1 MRFYNRERKFH
12 RLNQNIMANWIETKV
27 RYEKTLENGAQK
39 MVNEHYLV
47 DALSFSEAEARI
59 TEEIAPYM
67 QGDFSVSAV
76 KRTNISEI
84 FFGEDTSAD
93 KYYKIKAAFIIINER
108 TLAEKR
114 SNTNY
119 LVQAKNIVDALNI
132 FQARM
137 KGTMVDFEIVSI
149 SETAIMDVYTYKPKQ

>member
-1 MRFYNRERKFH
+1 
-12 RLNQNIMANWIETKV
+12 MANWIETKV
-27 RYEKTLENGAQK
+27 RYEQTLENGAQK
-39 MVNEHYLV
+39 MVNEPYLV

-93 KYYKIKAAFIIINER
+93 TYYKIKAAFIIINER

-119 LVQAKNIVDALNI
+119 LVQAKNIVDALNV
-132 FQARM
+132 FQERM
-137 KGTMVDFEIVSI
+137 KWTMVDFEVVSI
-149 SETAIMDVYTYKPKQ
+149 SETALMDVYTYKQKQ

>member
-1 MRFYNRERKFH
+1 
-12 RLNQNIMANWIETKV
+12 MANWIETKV
-27 RYEKTLENGAQK
+27 RYEKTLENGMQK
-39 MVNEHYLV
+39 MVNEPYLV

-59 TEEIAPYM
+59 TEEITLYM

-84 FFGEDTSAD
+84 FFNEDTSAD
-93 KYYKIKAAFIIINER
+93 KYYKIKAAFISINER

-119 LVQAKNIVDALNI
+119 LVQAKDLVDALNS
-132 FQARM
+132 FQAGM
-137 KGTMVDFEIVSI
+137 KGTMADYEIVSV
-149 SETAIMDVYTYKPKQ
+149 SETAIMDVYSYKPKG

>member
-1 MRFYNRERKFH
+1 
-12 RLNQNIMANWIETKV
+12 MANWIETKV
-27 RYEKTLENGAQK
+27 RYEKTLENGMQK
-39 MVNEHYLV
+39 MVNEPYLV

-59 TEEIAPYM
+59 TEEITPYM

-84 FFGEDTSAD
+84 FYGEDTSAD
-93 KYYKIKAAFIIINER
+93 KYYKIKAAFIYINEK

-119 LVQAKNIVDALNI
+119 LVQAKNIVDALNV
-132 FQARM
+132 FQEGM
-137 KGTMVDFEIVSI
+137 KGTMADFEIVSI
-149 SETAIMDVYTYKPKQ
+149 SETALIDVYAYKPKE

>member
-1 MRFYNRERKFH
+1 
-12 RLNQNIMANWIETKV
+12 MANWIETKV

-39 MVNEHYLV
+39 MVNEPYLV

-119 LVQAKNIVDALNI
+119 LVQAKNIVDALNV
-132 FQARM
+132 FQEGM
-137 KGTMVDFEIVSI
+137 KWTMADFEIVSI
-149 SETAIMDVYTYKPKQ
+149 SETALMDVYTYKQKT

>member
-1 MRFYNRERKFH
+1 
-12 RLNQNIMANWIETKV
+12 MAKWIETKV
-27 RYEKTLENGAQK
+27 RYEKTLVNGMQK
-39 MVNEHYLV
+39 IVNEPYLV

-59 TEEIAPYM
+59 TEEITPYM

-84 FFGEDTSAD
+84 FFNEDTSAD
-93 KYYKIKAAFIIINER
+93 KYYKIKAAFISINER

-119 LVQAKNIVDALNI
+119 LVQSKDLVDALNR
-132 FQARM
+132 FQAGM
-137 KGTMVDFEIVSI
+137 KGTMADYEIVSVL
-149 SETAIMDVYTYKPKQ
+149 ETAIMDVFKSKFTE

>member
-1 MRFYNRERKFH
+1 
-12 RLNQNIMANWIETKV
+12 MANWIETKV
-27 RYEKTLENGAQK
+27 RYEKTVENGAQK
-39 MVNEHYLV
+39 MVNEPYLV

-93 KYYKIKAAFIIINER
+93 KYYKIKAAFIFINEK

-132 FQARM
+132 FQERM
-137 KGTMVDFEIVSI
+137 KGTMADYEIVSI
-149 SETAIMDVYTYKPKQ
+149 SETALIDVFAYKPKQ

>member
-1 MRFYNRERKFH
+1 
-12 RLNQNIMANWIETKV
+12 MANWIETKV

-39 MVNEHYLV
+39 MVNEPYLV

-93 KYYKIKAAFIIINER
+93 KYYKVKAAFVYINER

-119 LVQAKNIVDALNI
+119 LVQAKNIVDALNV
-132 FQARM
+132 FQAGM
-137 KGTMVDFEIVSI
+137 KGTMADFEIVSV
-149 SETAIMDVYTYKPKQ
+149 SETAIMDVYSYKPKE

>member
-1 MRFYNRERKFH
+1 
-12 RLNQNIMANWIETKV
+12 MANWIETKV

-39 MVNEHYLV
+39 MVNEPYLV

-76 KRTNISEI
+76 KKTNISEI
-84 FFGEDTSAD
+84 FYAEDVSAD
-93 KYYKIKAAFIIINER
+93 KYYKIKAAFISINER

-114 SNTNY
+114 SNANY
-119 LVQAKNIVDALNI
+119 LVQAKDLVDALNS
-132 FQARM
+132 FQTGM
-137 KGTMVDFEIVSI
+137 KGTMADYEIVSI
-149 SETAIMDVYTYKPKQ
+149 SETALMDVYTYKPKK

>member
-1 MRFYNRERKFH
+1 
-12 RLNQNIMANWIETKV
+12 MANWIETKV
-27 RYEKTLENGAQK
+27 RYEKTLENGMQK
-39 MVNEHYLV
+39 MVNEPYLV

-59 TEEIAPYM
+59 TEEITPYM

-84 FFGEDTSAD
+84 FFNEDTSAD
-93 KYYKIKAAFIIINER
+93 KYYKIKAAFISINER

-119 LVQAKNIVDALNI
+119 LVQAKDLVDALNR
-132 FQARM
+132 FQAGM
-137 KGTMVDFEIVSI
+137 KGTMADYEIVSV
-149 SETAIMDVYTYKPKQ
+149 SETAIMDVYSYNPKE

>member
-1 MRFYNRERKFH
+1 
-12 RLNQNIMANWIETKV
+12 MANWIETKV
-27 RYEKTLENGAQK
+27 RYEKTLENGMQK
-39 MVNEHYLV
+39 MVNEPYLV

-59 TEEIAPYM
+59 TEEITPYM

-84 FFGEDTSAD
+84 FFNEDTSAD
-93 KYYKIKAAFIIINER
+93 KYYKIKAAFISINER

-119 LVQAKNIVDALNI
+119 LVQAKDLIDALNS
-132 FQARM
+132 FQAGM
-137 KGTMVDFEIVSI
+137 TGTMADYEIVSV
-149 SETAIMDVYTYKPKQ
+149 SETAIMDVYSYKPKE

>member
-1 MRFYNRERKFH
+1 
-12 RLNQNIMANWIETKV
+12 MANWIETKV
-27 RYEKTLENGAQK
+27 RYEKTLENGMQK
-39 MVNEHYLV
+39 MVNEPYLV

-59 TEEIAPYM
+59 TEEITPYM

-84 FFGEDTSAD
+84 FFNEDTSAD
-93 KYYKIKAAFIIINER
+93 KYYKIKAAFISINER

-119 LVQAKNIVDALNI
+119 LVQSKDLVDALNR
-132 FQARM
+132 FQAGM
-137 KGTMVDFEIVSI
+137 KGTMADYEIVSV
-149 SETAIMDVYTYKPKQ
+149 SETAIMDVYSYKPKE